1 MFSAILEV
9 EIGEN
14 STVNKVNNVKST
26 NVIAQ
31 RQYDHKTK
39 EFIIRLLRTVN
50 MHQKPLSQKTQDVFM
65 KLQDK

>member
-1 MFSAILEV
+1 MRRHVTAILEV
-9 EIGEN
+9 EIGI
-14 STVNKVNNVKST
+14 VNEVNDAKST

-31 RQYDHKTK
+31 REYNHKTK

-65 KLQDK
+65 KLQD

>member
-1 MFSAILEV
+1 MRRHVTAILEV
-9 EIGEN
+9 EIGIANE
-14 STVNKVNNVKST
+14 VNDVKST

-31 RQYDHKTK
+31 REYNHKTK

-65 KLQDK
+65 KRQG